1 MRNRSTLSLALIMV
15 SLGAGTPLHAFQN
28 ELDAVWNDTKATP
41 RSNCKDFVVKAGP
54 PQVLRGRTSGQDS
67 LKHAIR
73 EYREGDHEE
82 AFGWILAG
90 ACPNKDAQ
98 GTLLRNAPLVLD
110 YLLKEYGPKVP

>member
-1 MRNRSTLSLALIMV
+1 MRNRIAVSV
-15 SLGAGTPLHAFQN
+15 SLYSMILGVCAPAFAFQS

>member
-1 MRNRSTLSLALIMV
+1 MLKWLTVCVALGV
-15 SLGAGTPLHAFQN
+15 GLLNSPPVVAAFQS

-54 PQVLRGRTSGQDS
+54 PQVLRGRTSGQDC
-67 LKHAIR
+67 LKRAIR

>member
-1 MRNRSTLSLALIMV
+1 MNRWV
-15 SLGAGTPLHAFQN
+15 LHATILAMLFLIIAEGVVAFQG
-28 ELDAVWNDTKATP
+28 ELDAVWTDRKATP

-54 PQVLRGRTSGQDS
+54 PQVLRGRTSGQDC
-67 LKHAIR
+67 LKRAIR